1 MAEERGAVVAKPTIE
16 PIEFLASFPPIQSA
30 IKRGQDGMRIQLDIP
45 ESEMPNAVRLLAL
58 MSKRLRIRVTED
70 DKPNGA
76 KAAPVG
82 DFEVTNRDS

>member
-1 MAEERGAVVAKPTIE
+1 VAKPAPIE

-58 MSKRLRIRVTED
+58 MSKRLRIRIVED

-82 DFEVTNRDS
+82 DFEVTKRDI